1 MLLAPFLF
9 IYIYPYIYFLVLWF
23 WLDGLLLAASCGFLL
38 VLPRGQTV
46 GLSLFFCDFSPDGRV
61 SGYMSSLSF
70 SFPSLSL
77 FSLSLGIPLPL
88 FAPLPLVFHPFPVH
102 TLAVPSLPYSPS
114 PHRQTYPITR
124 TITVKARQ
132 WIKGMIS
139 PQWPTPWRG
148 WVPPRLCPSSPAAP
162 APSPACMIASCS
174 APAARRPLRGWRWTQ
189 IPTHWHRPYL
199 KCKLQSSFFLRWNLL
214 DQGSP
219 TFLNLRAASWVLSH
233 TNGHQFATLFYHTLL
248 FYYSYMYVYI
258 YQ

>member
-9 IYIYPYIYFLVLWF
+9 IYISLYIFSGPLVLAGRPPPCCF
-23 WLDGLLLAASCGFLL
+23 LWLPAGASTRPNCWSF
-38 VLPRGQTV
+38 
-46 GLSLFFCDFSPDGRV
+46 SLFLWLLSWWMCFRLHVFS
-61 SGYMSSLSF
+61 L

-88 FAPLPLVFHPFPVH
+88 FAPLPLVYHPFPVH

-132 WIKGMIS
+132 WIKRMIS
-139 PQWPTPWRG
+139 PQWPTPWQG

-162 APSPACMIASCS
+162 APSPACTTASCS
-174 APAARRPLRGWRWTQ
+174 APAARRPLKGWRWTQ
-189 IPTHWHRPYL
+189 IPTHWHRPYS

-233 TNGHQFATLFYHTLL
+233 TNGHQFATLFYYTLL
-248 FYYSYMYVYI
+248 FYYSFIYTLLSVYL
-258 YQ
+258 